1 MKKTEFELACG
12 AKAGNQEDLMT
23 LWSMY
28 KNVCMGILY
37 KVAHLENAELESE
50 AFIVFHHKLF
60 DLFDPNKIG
69 CKPENWSFSF
79 MVTGG
84 MKNLRSKLINES
96 KRYNEAVKLSYV
108 ESDDEEDTQSV
119 SQSSQDRINYQLYGA
134 HTFNVYNPE
143 KLVIS
148 QEEPM
153 DMRVKSFYAK
163 LSAFEKALLE
173 KRRAGLKLQ
182 EIADEFNCSLSKVKS
197 HLKYA
202 KEVASQVFEVAYA

>member
-1 MKKTEFELACG
+1 MKKTEFELAVG

-28 KNVCMGILY
+28 KNVCMSILY
-37 KVAHLENAELESE
+37 KVAHMENEDLECE
-50 AFIVFHHKLF
+50 AYIVFAHKLF
-60 DLFDPNKIG
+60 DLFDPAKIG
-69 CKPENWSFSF
+69 VKPENWTFSF

-108 ESDDEEDTQSV
+108 ESDEEDTQSV
-119 SQSSQDRINYQLYGA
+119 AQSSQDRINYQLYGA
-134 HTFNVYNPE
+134 HTFDVYNPE

-148 QEEPM
+148 QEEPL
-153 DMRVKSFYAK
+153 DLRVKLFYAR

>member
-12 AKAGNQEDLMT
+12 AKAGNQEDLLQ
-23 LWSMY
+23 LWSLY
-28 KNVCMGILY
+28 KNVCMSILY
-37 KVAHLENAELESE
+37 KVAHLENEELESE
-50 AFIVFHHKLF
+50 AFIVFSHKL

-69 CKPENWSFSF
+69 VKPESWSFSF

-96 KRYNEAVKLSYV
+96 KRYNEVVKLSYV
-108 ESDDEEDTQSV
+108 ESDDGEATESV
-119 SQSSQDRINYQLYGA
+119 AQSSQDKINYQLYGA
-134 HTFNVYNPE
+134 HTFDVYNPE
-143 KLVIS
+143 KLVIA
-148 QEEPM
+148 QEDPL
-153 DMRVKSFYAK
+153 DARVRRFYSR

-182 EIADEFNCSLSKVKS
+182 EIADEFGCSLSKVKS

-202 KEVASQVFEVAYA
+202 KEIASSVFEVAYA

>member
-12 AKAGNQEDLMT
+12 AKAGNQEDLLQ
-23 LWSMY
+23 LWSLY
-28 KNVCMGILY
+28 KNVCMSILY
-37 KVAHLENAELESE
+37 KVAHLENEELESE
-50 AFIVFHHKLF
+50 AFIVFSHKL

-69 CKPENWSFSF
+69 VKPESWSFSF

-96 KRYNEAVKLSYV
+96 KRYNEVVKLSYV
-108 ESDDEEDTQSV
+108 ESDDGEATESV
-119 SQSSQDRINYQLYGA
+119 AQSSQDKINYQLYGA
-134 HTFNVYNPE
+134 HTFDVYNPE
-143 KLVIS
+143 KLVIA
-148 QEEPM
+148 QEDPM
-153 DMRVKSFYAK
+153 DARVRRFYSR

-182 EIADEFNCSLSKVKS
+182 EIADEFGCSLSKVKA

-202 KEVASQVFEVAYA
+202 KEIASSVFEVAYA

>member
-1 MKKTEFELACG
+1 MKKTEFELAVG

-23 LWSMY
+23 LWSKY

-37 KVAHLENAELESE
+37 KVAHLENTELESE

-69 CKPENWSFSF
+69 CKPESWTFSF

-96 KRYNEAVKLSYV
+96 KRYNAAVKLSYI
-108 ESDDEEDTQSV
+108 ESDEEDTQSV
-119 SQSSQDRINYQLYGA
+119 SQSSQDSINFKLYGEHA
-134 HTFNVYNPE
+134 FDVYNPE

-148 QEEPM
+148 QEETM
-153 DMRVKSFYAK
+153 DSRVKRFYAK
-163 LSAFEKALLE
+163 LSAFDKALLE
-173 KRRAGLKLQ
+173 KRRAGRKLQ

-202 KEVASQVFEVAYA
+202 REVASQVFEVAYA

>member
-12 AKAGNQEDLMT
+12 AKAGNQEDLLQ
-23 LWSMY
+23 LWSLY
-28 KNVCMGILY
+28 KNVCMSILY
-37 KVAHLENAELESE
+37 KVAHLENEELESE
-50 AFIVFHHKLF
+50 AFIVFSHKL

-69 CKPENWSFSF
+69 VKPESWSFSF

-96 KRYNEAVKLSYV
+96 KRYNEVVKLSYV
-108 ESDDEEDTQSV
+108 ESDDGEATESV
-119 SQSSQDRINYQLYGA
+119 AQSSQDKINYQLYGA
-134 HTFNVYNPE
+134 HTFDVYNPE
-143 KLVIS
+143 KLVIA
-148 QEEPM
+148 QEDPL
-153 DMRVKSFYAK
+153 DARVRRFYSR

-182 EIADEFNCSLSKVKS
+182 EIADEFGCSLSKVKA

-202 KEVASQVFEVAYA
+202 KEIASSVFEVAYA